1 MTVEECYGFWRYMI
15 SAYHVFSLLRDR
27 EGIGKEVAR
36 VWADIFKDFSKDE
49 VFNAFKRA
57 YSDDPVNMPGAPIIA
72 DIVKYERKQAADRE
86 EMRRRAEERRK
97 REELEKDPEYQ
108 RKKAENMKRLQQMM
122 KEFHDAV
129 TPDYLKNKDK

>member
-1 MTVEECYGFWRYMI
+1 MTVDECYGFWRYTTRL
-15 SAYHVFSLLRDR
+15 YCLYRLL
-27 EGIGKEVAR
+27 
-36 VWADIFKDFSKDE
+36 KDE
-49 VFNAFKRA
+49 EEGRETAAAWFTVLKEYPKEEVYEAFNKAKEEFTN
-57 YSDDPVNMPGAPIIA
+57 VMPGIPVILDYIR
-72 DIVKYERKQAADRE
+72 IERKRQQERE

-97 REELEKDPEYQ
+97 QEELEKDPEYQ